1 MAMID
6 YGAVV
11 FKNGKQI
18 NHELFMDMEDAVG
31 WVDYPRL
38 RYEDCDHLRLRKS
51 ACDECPRATR
61 KHYSR
66 PDLGEWDS
74 VIADCRGA
82 KIESIPGK
90 LDGNFFAYIGDS
102 HVTVCF
108 YKRYFVVFLN
118 GGKVDEV
125 WPGDWRSIQRE
136 YDGAKVRVKR
146 IADWVF
152 HFSMKYNG
160 DRYHVIYGYGI
171 DPDKKVWDRVK
182 VDYLGKNVSRKVDRL
197 MGKLEVSEGE

>member
-11 FKNGKQI
+11 FKNGKRI
-18 NHELFMDMEDAVG
+18 NHDMFMDMQEAVG
-31 WVDYPRL
+31 WSGEPDGDYFV
-38 RYEDCDHLRLRKS
+38 Y
-51 ACDECPRATR
+51 
-61 KHYSR
+61 
-66 PDLGEWDS
+66 
-74 VIADCRGA
+74 V
-82 KIESIPGK
+82 
-90 LDGNFFAYIGDS
+90 GDS

-108 YKRYFVVFLN
+108 YKTYFVVFLN
-118 GGKVDEV
+118 GGKVDAV
-125 WPGDWRSIQRE
+125 LPGDWRSIQRE

-171 DPDKKVWDRVK
+171 DPDKKVWDHVK

-197 MGKLEVSEGE
+197 MGKLEVSEEE